1 MEYNLYFLTYLQR
14 NVVGILETR
23 VNMDYYA
30 LPCLE
35 QGSITF
41 SFLLARAMLGPQL
54 PPNKLQDAIV
64 YFDFC
69 SVGFDMTKARTQI
82 MDAAHALW

>member
-1 MEYNLYFLTYLQR
+1 MNLYFLTYLQR

-30 LPCLE
+30 LPRLE

-41 SFLLARAMLGPQL
+41 SFLLAWTMFGPRL
-54 PPNKLQDAIV
+54 YPDRLQDAILN
-64 YFDFC
+64 FDFRC
-69 SVGFDMTKARTQI
+69 VGFDMTARRG
-82 MDAAHALW
+82 AK